1 MILYKEVAMYLRK
14 SRFDDESETQE
25 QVLERHEKL
34 LTDYCKRNNL
44 IIKKIYREVVSGENI
59 ENRPQVQQL
68 LEEVAD
74 GLYDGV
80 VVVEIER
87 LSRGNPI
94 DQFEILETFKG
105 AKAKIYTLQKVYDFS
120 SDNDIDEEYFEF
132 GLFMS
137 RREYKTIKRRLVR
150 GKRQAQQEGYY
161 VGGILPFGFDKK
173 RIGKGFVLV
182 PNEQAEIVK
191 IIFNKYVYEGCH
203 ISEIQEYLLK
213 NDIKSA
219 FGNSSWSASSIR
231 KLMKN
236 KTYVG
241 YIGVGVGESRDK
253 GTWVEGKHE
262 GIIDLETFEKAQLK
276 MKELDYKKNI
286 GKELQNPLAT
296 ILVCSK
302 CGRVLQRYYDIKND
316 RSYLYCRTRHCP
328 TSSSNLVNIEKDLI
342 EELKQELVGFNYFLE
357 NYSDEIKKKKINNE
371 KEIKLINKEIL
382 KKENMLNKCCELLEQ
397 GIYTTEKYTQRVNV
411 LDSELADLKSTL
423 TELIESNIDEKEEN
437 IHYKLL
443 FR

>member
-1 MILYKEVAMYLRK
+1 
-14 SRFDDESETQE
+14 
-25 QVLERHEKL
+25 
-34 LTDYCKRNNL
+34 
-44 IIKKIYREVVSGENI
+44 
-59 ENRPQVQQL
+59 
-68 LEEVAD
+68 
-74 GLYDGV
+74 
-80 VVVEIER
+80 
-87 LSRGNPI
+87 
-94 DQFEILETFKG
+94 
-105 AKAKIYTLQKVYDFS
+105 
-120 SDNDIDEEYFEF
+120 
-132 GLFMS
+132 
-137 RREYKTIKRRLVR
+137 
-150 GKRQAQQEGYY
+150 
-161 VGGILPFGFDKK
+161 
-173 RIGKGFVLV
+173 
-182 PNEQAEIVK
+182 
-191 IIFNKYVYEGCH
+191 
-203 ISEIQEYLLK
+203 
-213 NDIKSA
+213 
-219 FGNSSWSASSIR
+219 
-231 KLMKN
+231 MKN

-437 IHYKLL
+437 IRTAIPIIEKVVCNEYWNLSAKEKNEILKSIIDKIEYTKEGRNYRNNYGYNFNL
-443 FR
+443 KIYMKI